1 MTKIRIYGTIGRDVT
16 PASMAKELDAAS
28 GPVTVHLNSFGGDA
42 YAGITI
48 ANQLAA
54 HNGKVTAIVE
64 GLAASA
70 ASIILTGADEVLMYP
85 ASEIMVHE
93 ASIDAGGNSAALAAL
108 STQLNQLS
116 ENMATAY
123 ADHAGGTPA
132 DWRQAMKLETWFT
145 AADAVKSGLAS
156 RIIPGKTANKPAAAA
171 AATKTRPAAALLEKE
186 DPMTTQTEEQPT
198 AQDNGVTLD
207 ADQTREV
214 ETLLGIDN
222 IDAAALVEAVK
233 KLVNVDQAE
242 TVVTEG
248 ELNDARAEA
257 QAHFLVDTWIKEG
270 RFTAGLRDQVVR
282 LATIDPQLAMDS
294 YGSRPKDSIP
304 MRELGYANTPSDEV
318 EGSGKRWVR

>member
-257 QAHFLVDTWIKEG
+257 QAHFLSLIH
-270 RFTAGLRDQVVR
+270 
-282 LATIDPQLAMDS
+282 I
-294 YGSRPKDSIP
+294 
-304 MRELGYANTPSDEV
+304 
-318 EGSGKRWVR
+318 